1 MYQLVNEWLLPG
13 ILLGLAGIILGAAG
27 IILGAARIP
36 EELETEDPTTLL

>member
-1 MYQLVNEWLLPG
+1 MYQLVNEWLLSG
-13 ILLGLAGIILGAAG
+13 ILLGLAG